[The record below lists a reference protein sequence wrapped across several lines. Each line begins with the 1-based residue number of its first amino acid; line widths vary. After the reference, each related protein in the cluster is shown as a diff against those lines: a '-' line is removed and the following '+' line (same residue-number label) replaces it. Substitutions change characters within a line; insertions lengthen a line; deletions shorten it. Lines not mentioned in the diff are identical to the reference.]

1 MDFEH
6 EAQLPRKEESHK
18 EELRKGEFYYD
29 GDFSEPSTPGMS
41 DADSDIQSDILA
53 QPIPHCVFD
62 PPEIPPGRFTW
73 FCCIPGCSYAIDLLN
88 LKEEN
93 LNGLPEDTTCILKS
107 KSWSSV
113 RDAPVQQS
121 LQHMVNIHYNSHL
134 QDYGIYVD
142 LRGKRRYVDVWPPG
156 SSKERQVRKTVV
168 KLEEDDIMPELR
180 RSRRPKSG
188 PLVYTR

>member
-6 EAQLPRKEESHK
+6 EAQLPRIEESYK
-18 EELRKGEFYYD
+18 ELRKGEFSYD

-41 DADSDIQSDILA
+41 DTDSDIQSDIFA
-53 QPIPHCVFD
+53 QPIPQCVFD

-73 FCCIPGCSYAIDLLN
+73 FCCIPDCPYAIDLLN
-88 LKEEN
+88 LKEED
-93 LNGLPEDTTCILKS
+93 LDGLQEHTACILKS

-121 LQHMVNIHYNSHL
+121 LQYLVNIHYNSHL
-134 QDYGIYVD
+134 QEHGIYVD
-142 LRGKRRYVDVWPPG
+142 FRGKRRYVDVWPPG
-156 SSKERQVRKTVV
+156 SSKERQVKEAVV
-168 KLEEDDIMPELR
+168 KLEEDDIVPEPR
-180 RSRRPKSG
+180 RSRRPKNR